1 MPVFLFEA
9 PIPTDDDPE
18 AVYCF
23 GVIAESAPEAKRII
37 RLLSDAEYIGEQ
49 WEPET
54 LAHEAFKKSLN

>member
-9 PIPTDDDPE
+9 PIPTQEEPD

-23 GVIAESAPEAKRII
+23 GVIAESASEAKRII
-37 RLLSDAEYIGEQ
+37 KLLAKADYIGEQ
-49 WEPET
+49 WEPQT